1 MFRILLVCLLLIEII
16 NPEENNANLDF
27 AIGRETLIIKTNNFK
42 FNFTLKTMM
51 I

>member
-1 MFRILLVCLLLIEII
+1 MFKILLVCLLLIEII
-16 NPEENNANLDF
+16 NPEENSANLDF